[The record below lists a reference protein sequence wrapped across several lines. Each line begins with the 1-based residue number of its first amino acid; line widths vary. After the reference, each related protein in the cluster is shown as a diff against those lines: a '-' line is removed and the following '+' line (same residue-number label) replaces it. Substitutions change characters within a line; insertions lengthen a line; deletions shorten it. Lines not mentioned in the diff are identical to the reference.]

1 MANAHYSE
9 GETASGARRLAL
21 ALVSCGLLMVQV
33 ALTKVFSIAL
43 WYHFGFLVISIA
55 LFGFA
60 TSGVWLSRNP
70 QVLAQGARLPARWSG
85 LAALTTVI
93 SVWLVIHTEVDA
105 QHLIRDRNEGALF
118 FQIAILVLPF
128 FFLGGVVSST
138 LTLHRAEAGK
148 VYSANLLGSGLGCA
162 AAVGLFDGLHMS
174 APAVCLVSAMLMAL
188 GGILF
193 AVGVGGRAVILP
205 VAVLLLATRALFAE
219 GDTDQFYLDAP
230 ASKPLDFV
238 EQWELD
244 NRPKRAF
251 LKNGEELVFFGEP
264 RELSG
269 GRVAATTPYG
279 KTVEVAFDDLVKNE
293 DGSARIE
300 DTTLIEFTEWTSLS
314 RVDAFTWPASLP
326 PWGLWG
332 LSSNYRGEFPL
343 QKGITIDTWAMTNV
357 MQWDR
362 AAGPPPEILEYLP
375 ASLVHR
381 VKPDA
386 DILCIGAGGGMDLL
400 TAKRFDAKRI
410 TGVEI
415 NPSIVKAVRE
425 HLLEFQGGLYAED
438 EAEGDPNG
446 VTVHVSEGRHFL
458 ERDVDENGEPTKYDV
473 VQLSGV
479 DTASTT
485 QAGAFSLSE
494 NFLYTIEA
502 FDTYLEHTKDDGL
515 VTLTRWVLPDQVT
528 GHPRNTLRL
537 FVLAWTALERAGI
550 EDPSQHIYLVDS
562 NGFSVIIFGRQPLD
576 PNQITKLDS
585 TSEDLA
591 FKPLYHPSRPSVL
604 MMPDG
609 ITPMETNWYEA
620 FATSTEKGQF
630 LEDYP
635 YEVAPPTDQRPFF
648 FETSRFTHLMRKEA
662 FLSPLGGLT
671 AHAILFLLLGLS
683 ALAALVFV
691 IRPLRQ
697 LGADLAAGPDGK
709 LRGPV
714 LIYFACL
721 GLGFILVEVVLSQRF
736 ILYLGNPLY
745 SLAVVL
751 FSVLIFSGIGSAWSS
766 RFKRPTL
773 PLLVVVALAA
783 VYPLFLDQAF
793 DATLMLPESGRIAL
807 SVALLAPLSIAMGM
821 PFPLGLSRLAG
832 RDSRLAAWA
841 WGINGYASV
850 VGSVLTV
857 ILSIVFGFDMVVWIG
872 AGIYAVAL
880 LAAAGLRPPSVPGVT
895 EPIVDGPLVEE
906 TISSDPL
913 PAADGGGE
921 SAPQPA

>member
-1 MANAHYSE
+1 MAQAPFSG
-9 GETASGARRLAL
+9 GESASGARRLAL

-55 LFGFA
+55 LLGFA
-60 TSGVWLSRNP
+60 TSGVWLSRRP
-70 QVLAQGARLPARWSG
+70 EVLEEGGRLPARWSG
-85 LAALTTVI
+85 FAALATIV
-93 SVWLVIHTEVDA
+93 SLWLVIHTEVDA

-118 FQIAILVLPF
+118 FQIAVLVVPF
-128 FFLGGVVSST
+128 FFLGGVVSAT

-162 AAVGLFDGLHMS
+162 GAVALFDGLHLS
-174 APAVCLVSAMLMAL
+174 APAVCLVSAMLMGI
-188 GGILF
+188 GGLLF
-193 AVGVGGRAVILP
+193 AKGSGRKAVMLP
-205 VAVLLLATRALFAE
+205 LVAVLLASRALIAE
-219 GDTDQFYLDAP
+219 GSTQQFYLDAP
-230 ASKPLDFV
+230 ASKPLDYV
-238 EQWELD
+238 EKWEAD

-251 LKNGEELVFFGEP
+251 LKNGEELVFYGEP
-264 RELSG
+264 RELPN
-269 GRVAATTPYG
+269 GRVAAKTPYG
-279 KTVEVAFDDLVKNE
+279 QTVEVAFDDLEKKE

-300 DTTLIEFTEWTSLS
+300 DTTLIEFTQWSSLS

-332 LSSNYRGEFPL
+332 LSSNWKGKYPL

-357 MQWDR
+357 MRWDR

-381 VKPDA
+381 VKPEA

-400 TAKRFDAKRI
+400 TAKRFGAKRI

-425 HLLEFQGGLYAED
+425 QLLDFQGGLYEED

-446 VTVHVSEGRHFL
+446 VTVHVAEGRHFL
-458 ERDVDENGEPTKYDV
+458 ERDVDENGEPNKYDV

-515 VTLTRWVLPDQVT
+515 VTLTRWVLPDQET

-550 EDPSQHIYLVDS
+550 EDPSKHIYLVDS
-562 NGFSVIIFGRQPLD
+562 NGFSVILFGRQPFD
-576 PNQITKLDS
+576 ENQIARLDS
-585 TSEDLA
+585 TCEDLA
-591 FKPLYHPSRPSVL
+591 FKPLYHPMRPSVL

-609 ITPMETNWYEA
+609 ITPMETNWYDA
-620 FATSTEKGQF
+620 FANSDDKAQF
-630 LEDYP
+630 LADYP

-671 AHAILFLLLGLS
+671 AHAILLLLLLLS
-683 ALAALVFV
+683 IVVALVFV

-697 LGADLAAGPDGK
+697 LGQELAAGAEAK
-709 LRGPV
+709 LRAPV
-714 LIYFACL
+714 LVYFACL

-751 FSVLIFSGIGSAWSS
+751 FSVLIFSGIGSAWST
-766 RFKRPTL
+766 RFRGPTL
-773 PLLVVVALAA
+773 PLLVVVALAV
-783 VYPLFLDQAF
+783 VYPLFLDVAF
-793 DATLMLPESGRIAL
+793 DATLMLPEAGRIAL
-807 SVALLAPLSIAMGM
+807 SVVLLAPLAIAMGM
-821 PFPLGLSRLAG
+821 PFPLGLNRLAE
-832 RDSRLAAWA
+832 RDPRLAAWA
-841 WGINGYASV
+841 WGINGYTSV

-857 ILSIVFGFDMVVWIG
+857 IFSILFGFDVVVWIG
-872 AGIYAVAL
+872 AGVYAIAI
-880 LAAAGLRPPSVPGVT
+880 LAAAGLGDASRP
-895 EPIVDGPLVEE
+895 EPIREE
-906 TISSDPL
+906 TVSSDPL
-913 PAADGGGE
+913 PGE
-921 SAPQPA
+921 PGSGEEPVLQPV